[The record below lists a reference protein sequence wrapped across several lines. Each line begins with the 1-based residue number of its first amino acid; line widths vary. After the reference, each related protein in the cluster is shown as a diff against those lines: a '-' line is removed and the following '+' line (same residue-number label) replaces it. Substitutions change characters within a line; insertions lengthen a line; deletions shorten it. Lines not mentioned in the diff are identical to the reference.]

1 MTISAI
7 NLARS
12 IQNRQT
18 RALEVISQT
27 LAEIEAKNRHLNCFT
42 DILQPRALAQAQ
54 KIDLAIA
61 NGEPVGVLAGVPFA
75 VKNLFDI
82 KGIVTLAGS
91 KINRDHPAAG
101 QDAIAIQTLEA
112 AGAVLV
118 GATNMDEYAYGFV
131 TENAHYRATPNP
143 RDPSRVSGGS
153 SGGSAAAVAANLVPL
168 ALGSD
173 TNGSVRVPAACCG
186 VVGLKPTFGR
196 VSRQGLFLFVS
207 SLDHLGFFSD
217 NVADMAAIWSLFAK
231 NNLKAPLNGLE
242 GVKIALADD
251 YFQQGAEPEVFEA
264 VTAIAERLGVS
275 QKITIP
281 ETARARAAAYIIT
294 ASEGAN
300 WHLPRLQTRLEDFD
314 PATRDRFLAGALI
327 PSSWYLQAQRFRRW
341 YRDRLREIFA
351 EVDIILTPTI
361 PCIAPPLGVEKMIID
376 GQELLIRPNLGRFT
390 QPFSFIGLPALSLP
404 IKRPSQLPLGLQ
416 IIAAPD
422 REDLILRV
430 ARVLEEMLI
439 DIPHK

>member
-1 MTISAI
+1 
-7 NLARS
+7 
-12 IQNRQT
+12 
-18 RALEVISQT
+18 
-27 LAEIEAKNRHLNCFT
+27 
-42 DILQPRALAQAQ
+42 
-54 KIDLAIA
+54 
-61 NGEPVGVLAGVPFA
+61 
-75 VKNLFDI
+75 
-82 KGIVTLAGS
+82 
-91 KINRDHPAAG
+91 
-101 QDAIAIQTLEA
+101 
-112 AGAVLV
+112 
-118 GATNMDEYAYGFV
+118 MDEYAYGFV

-143 RDPSRVSGGS
+143 RDPSRISGGS

-207 SLDHLGFFSD
+207 SLDHPGFFSD

-231 NNLKAPLNGLE
+231 NNLKAPLSGLE

-251 YFQQGAEPEVFEA
+251 YFQQGAELEVIEA

>member
-1 MTISAI
+1 MTISVC

-18 RALEVISQT
+18 RALEVINRT

-42 DILQPRALAQAQ
+42 DILHPRALAQAQ

-82 KGIVTLAGS
+82 EGIVTLAGS

-131 TENAHYRATPNP
+131 TENAHYGATANP

-196 VSRQGLFLFVS
+196 VSRRGLFLFVN
-207 SLDHLGFFSD
+207 SLDHPGFFSD

-251 YFQQGAEPEVFEA
+251 YFQQGAEPEVIEA

-341 YRDRLREIFA
+341 YRDRLREIFT

-404 IKRPSQLPLGLQ
+404 IKRSSRLPLGLQ

-439 DIPHK
+439 AIPHQ

>member
-1 MTISAI
+1 MTISVC

-18 RALEVISQT
+18 SALEVINRT

-42 DILQPRALAQAQ
+42 DILHPRALAQAQ

-61 NGEPVGVLAGVPFA
+61 NGQSIGPLAGVPFA

-82 KGIVTLAGS
+82 EGIVTLAGS
-91 KINRDHPAAG
+91 KINRDHPVAG

-131 TENAHYRATPNP
+131 TENAHYGATANP
-143 RDPSRVSGGS
+143 LDPSRVSGGS

-207 SLDHLGFFSD
+207 SLDHLGFFSG

-251 YFQQGAEPEVFEA
+251 YFQQGAEPEVIEA

-281 ETARARAAAYIIT
+281 ETARARASAYIIT
-294 ASEGAN
+294 AS
-300 WHLPRLQTRLEDFD
+300 
-314 PATRDRFLAGALI
+314 AGALI

-341 YRDRLREIFA
+341 YRDRLREIFS

>member
-1 MTISAI
+1 MTISVS

-18 RALEVISQT
+18 SALEVISQT
-27 LAEIEAKNRHLNCFT
+27 LAEIGTKNPHLNCFT

-54 KIDLAIA
+54 KIDQAIA
-61 NGEPVGVLAGVPFA
+61 NGQAVGSLAGVPFA

-82 KGIVTLAGS
+82 EGIVTLAGS
-91 KINRDHPAAG
+91 KINRDHPVAG

-112 AGAVLV
+112 ARAVLV

-131 TENAHYRATPNP
+131 TENAHYGATPNP

-251 YFQQGAEPEVFEA
+251 YFQQGAEPEVIEA
-264 VTAIAERLGVS
+264 VTAIAERLGVTK
-275 QKITIP
+275 KITIP
-281 ETARARAAAYIIT
+281 ETVRARAAAYIIT

-341 YRDRLREIFA
+341 YRDRLREIFS

-361 PCIAPPLGVEKMIID
+361 PCIAPQLGVEKMIID

-404 IKRPSQLPLGLQ
+404 IKRSSRLPLGLQ

-422 REDLILRV
+422 REDLILSV

-439 DIPHK
+439 DIQHK

>member
-1 MTISAI
+1 MTISVS

-18 RALEVISQT
+18 SALEVISQT
-27 LAEIEAKNRHLNCFT
+27 LAAIEAKNRHLNCFT
-42 DILQPRALAQAQ
+42 DILHPRALAQAQ
-54 KIDLAIA
+54 KIDQAIA

-131 TENAHYRATPNP
+131 TENAHYGATPNP
-143 RDPSRVSGGS
+143 LDPSRISGGS

-196 VSRQGLFLFVS
+196 VSRQGLFWFVS
-207 SLDHLGFFSD
+207 SLDHPGFFSG
-217 NVADMAAIWSLFAK
+217 NVADMAAIWGLFAK
-231 NNLKAPLNGLE
+231 NNLKAPLSGLE
-242 GVKIALADD
+242 DVKIALADD

-264 VTAIAERLGVS
+264 VTAIAERFGVTK
-275 QKITIP
+275 KITIP

-294 ASEGAN
+294 AAEGAN

-341 YRDRLREIFA
+341 YRDRLREIFT

-430 ARVLEEMLI
+430 ARVLEEMLA
-439 DIPHK
+439 

>member
-1 MTISAI
+1 MTISVC

-18 RALEVISQT
+18 SALEVISQT
-27 LAEIEAKNRHLNCFT
+27 LAEIEAKNPHLNCFT

-54 KIDLAIA
+54 KIDQAIA

-91 KINRDHPAAG
+91 KINRDHPAAR

-143 RDPSRVSGGS
+143 RDPSRISGGS

-207 SLDHLGFFSD
+207 SLDHPGFFSD

-231 NNLKAPLNGLE
+231 NNLKAPLSGLE

-264 VTAIAERLGVS
+264 VTAIAERLGVTKKNHHS
-275 QKITIP
+275 
-281 ETARARAAAYIIT
+281 RNR
-294 ASEGAN
+294 
-300 WHLPRLQTRLEDFD
+300 PR
-314 PATRDRFLAGALI
+314 
-327 PSSWYLQAQRFRRW
+327 
-341 YRDRLREIFA
+341 
-351 EVDIILTPTI
+351 
-361 PCIAPPLGVEKMIID
+361 
-376 GQELLIRPNLGRFT
+376 
-390 QPFSFIGLPALSLP
+390 
-404 IKRPSQLPLGLQ
+404 
-416 IIAAPD
+416 
-422 REDLILRV
+422 
-430 ARVLEEMLI
+430 
-439 DIPHK
+439 